1 MKKDPYLSK
10 LDEQYDS
17 GEITLIEKSNLY
29 EKYVKEKNG
38 SVYMENQDGSN
49 LSENKQI
56 INLLSKQNKIL
67 LEQQKTQKRISNN
80 LLFFFWITIIFG
92 FLLPISWVV
101 FGLSLY
107 SSLI

>member
-1 MKKDPYLSK
+1 MKRPYLSK

-29 EKYVKEKNG
+29 EKYIKEKSG

-49 LSENKQI
+49 LSEDKQI

-67 LEQQKTQKRISNN
+67 LEQQKTQKISNN

-92 FLLPISWVV
+92 FLLPLSWVV
-101 FGLSLY
+101 FGFLSLY